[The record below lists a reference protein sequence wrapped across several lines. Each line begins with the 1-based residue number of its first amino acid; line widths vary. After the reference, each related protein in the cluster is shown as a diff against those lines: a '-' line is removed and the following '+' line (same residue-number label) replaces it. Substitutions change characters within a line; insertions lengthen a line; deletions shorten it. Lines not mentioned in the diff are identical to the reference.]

1 MADRIAPK
9 FAVCPSAELADG
21 QHRKLTLT
29 FEGREEE
36 CLLLRFDD
44 PRSGEVLLDGID
56 VRDLDWDSLR
66 GSMGYVAQDAYINL
80 CVHMPRR
87 LDGEEPKVF
96 DPTGRYLRCSMHGIV
111 YTPQTGA
118 SISTMCEG
126 ERLRA
131 VDSYEDGGEV
141 GIADFRMSTI
151 LAPVK

>member
-29 FEGREEE
+29 FEGREE
-36 CLLLRFDD
+36 CLLLRFD
-44 PRSGEVLLDGID
+44 GQI
-56 VRDLDWDSLR
+56 
-66 GSMGYVAQDAYINL
+66 YAYINL

-141 GIADFRMSTI
+141 GIADFRVSAI